1 MSKTTVPTGGL
12 ADNAVTP
19 AKSTIIQGITM
30 ADQWRLTANIEA
42 TNADITSNLERIDTG
57 GYAQLGSGMTNSSG
71 IFSFP
76 STGIY
81 LIVFH
86 ARLVAAAGDSGFIY
100 ASSTVN
106 NSSFVNTAYVFESSG
121 TGTGG
126 GTDSASFI
134 FDVTNISTHKVKFTT
149 VSFATDSYVV
159 GSSSETAT
167 GFTFLRLGDT

>member
-1 MSKTTVPTGGL
+1 MALIKLNNNSIS
-12 ADNAVTP
+12 AVTALP
-19 AKSTIIQGITM
+19 SGVGGVTM
-30 ADQWRLTANIEA
+30 ADQWRLTANIES
-42 TNADITSNLERIDTG
+42 TNADITSNLERVDTG
-57 GYAQLGSGMTNSSG
+57 GFSQLGSGMTNSSG

-86 ARLVAAAGDSGFIY
+86 ARLVVVSGDSGFIY

-106 NSSFVNTAYVFESSG
+106 NSSFVNTAYVFETSG
-121 TGTGG
+121 TGGGG

-149 VSFATDSYVV
+149 VSFATGTHVI
-159 GSSSETAT
+159 GNSSETAT
-167 GFTFLRLGDT
+167 GFTFIKLGET

>member
-1 MSKTTVPTGGL
+1 MAITRLNNNSITSITALPSGVGG
-12 ADNAVTP
+12 V
-19 AKSTIIQGITM
+19 TM

-57 GYAQLGSGMTNSSG
+57 GFAQLGTGMTNSSG

-86 ARLVAAAGDSGFIY
+86 ARLVVASGDSGFIY
-100 ASSTVN
+100 ASSTTN
-106 NSSFVNTAYVFESSG
+106 NSSYVNTAYVFETSG
-121 TGTGG
+121 TGSGG

-134 FDVTNISTHKVKFTT
+134 FDVTNVSTHKVKFTT
-149 VSFATDSYVV
+149 VSLATDSYVV
-159 GSSSETAT
+159 GNSSETAT
-167 GFTFLRLGDT
+167 GFTFIKLGET